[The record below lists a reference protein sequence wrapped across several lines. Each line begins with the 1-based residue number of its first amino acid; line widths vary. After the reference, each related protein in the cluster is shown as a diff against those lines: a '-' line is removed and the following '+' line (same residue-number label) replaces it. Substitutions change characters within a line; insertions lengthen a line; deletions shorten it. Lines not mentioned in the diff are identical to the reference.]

1 MLGAELAGADDVAG
15 ADDLA
20 GADDT
25 AADGDAVLPAAA
37 VFAVGVDG
45 LFEADAATATM
56 TIAAAAMR
64 PLSSLCRPGQD
75 LRRRGDGGPGCG
87 GCCWGYGCG
96 GGWSH
101 PGCCP
106 YWGGGG

>member
-1 MLGAELAGADDVAG
+1 VLGAELAGADDPAG

-25 AADGDAVLPAAA
+25 AADGDAVPPTAA

-45 LFEADAATATM
+45 LFEADADTAMM

-64 PLSSLCRPGQD
+64 ALSSLCRAGQD
-75 LRRRGDGGPGCG
+75 LRR
-87 GCCWGYGCG
+87 
-96 GGWSH
+96 
-101 PGCCP
+101 
-106 YWGGGG
+106 